1 MMEMDSCGALI
12 KQIYDTLEKNA
23 NNSMRAQ
30 DMTMAQFGVLLM
42 LNQTENRELS
52 LKELEQRLH
61 VAQSTAAGLVS
72 RLEQKGMVEGFADP
86 ADRRSKRVRMAEA
99 GIACC
104 EEANQNM
111 KLTEEKLLSG
121 LTETERVIFHS
132 LLQKVQ
138 KTMQ

>member
-1 MMEMDSCGALI
+1 MMEMDSCSALI
-12 KQIYDTLEKNA
+12 KQIHDTLEKNV

-30 DMTMAQFGVLLM
+30 GMTLAQFGVLLM
-42 LNQTENRELS
+42 LRQTENRELS
-52 LKELEQRLH
+52 LKELEQGLH

-86 ADRRSKRVRMAEA
+86 ADRRSKRVRMAEV

-104 EEANQNM
+104 EEADQNM

-121 LTETERVIFHS
+121 LTETERLIFHS

-138 KTMQ
+138 KTMK

>member
-1 MMEMDSCGALI
+1 
-12 KQIYDTLEKNA
+12 
-23 NNSMRAQ
+23 
-30 DMTMAQFGVLLM
+30 M
-42 LNQTENRELS
+42 L
-52 LKELEQRLH
+52 
-61 VAQSTAAGLVS
+61 
-72 RLEQKGMVEGFADP
+72 EGFTDP

-104 EEANQNM
+104 EEADQNM
-111 KLTEEKLLSG
+111 KLAEENLLSG